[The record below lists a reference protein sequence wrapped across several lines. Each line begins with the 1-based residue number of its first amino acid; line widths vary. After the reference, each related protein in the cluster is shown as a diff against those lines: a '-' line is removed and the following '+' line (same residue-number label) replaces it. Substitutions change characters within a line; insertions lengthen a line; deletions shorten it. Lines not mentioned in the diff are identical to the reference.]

1 MRKPL
6 LLISMICLSAISLA
20 QAAKPKLMVI
30 PSDQWC
36 YSRGYMQE
44 FKDQG
49 SSQEVADY
57 KKALMMDPDINN
69 VISKINILMTD
80 RGFPLENL
88 ESVIKSLS
96 ASEAEESLVQSKSG
110 STAIESPLDRLRR
123 QAKADIILQI
133 SWNIN
138 ISGPKKSVTY
148 NLQGIDS
155 YSNKQIAGAQGTGN
169 PSFSAD
175 IPVLIEEAVLA
186 NMDNFTGQ
194 LIKHFSEMA
203 EIGRE
208 TSYAIRVF
216 NNDRGVDLETEFDGK
231 ELIEI
236 IDDWFAK
243 NSVQG
248 RFSKSDYT
256 GTRADYDQVR
266 IPLYQSNGTTALTAE
281 YFARELRK
289 YLAATPYNIP
299 SKIVPQ
305 GLGKCTLYL
314 GEK

>member
-1 MRKPL
+1 MRKYI
-6 LLISMICLSAISLA
+6 LLISIICISILSFG
-20 QAAKPKLMVI
+20 QAAKPKIMVI

-36 YSRGYMQE
+36 YSRGYTQE
-44 FKDQG
+44 FIDQG
-49 SSQEVADY
+49 TSQVVSDY
-57 KKALMMDPDINN
+57 KKALMMDTDINN
-69 VISKINILMTD
+69 VISKINILMAD

-96 ASEAEESLVQSKSG
+96 VSEAEESLVKSKSG
-110 STAIESPLDRLRR
+110 STAMESPLDRLRR

-138 ISGPKKSVTY
+138 STGPKKSVTY

-169 PSFSAD
+169 SSFSAD
-175 IPVLIEEAVLA
+175 IPVLIEEAVMA
-186 NMDNFTGQ
+186 NMDNFTSQ
-194 LIKHFSEMA
+194 LIKHFNEMA

-208 TSYAIRVF
+208 TSYAVRVF
-216 NNDRGVDLETEFDGK
+216 NNESDFNLEKEYDGK

-236 IDDWFAK
+236 IDEWFAK

-248 RFSKSDYT
+248 RFSKSDFT
-256 GTRADYDQVR
+256 ETRANYDQVR
-266 IPLYQSNGTTALTAE
+266 IPLYQTNGTTALTAE

-289 YLAATPYNIP
+289 YLASTPYNIQ